1 MELRVLRYF
10 LAVAREENI
19 SRAAEALHVTQPTLS
34 RQLADLEDEL
44 GVTLFYRG
52 NRRITLSDAGLL
64 LRRRAEEV
72 LSLVDKIVEEMHV
85 NEGPIEGTVAIGS
98 AEAAGVQVFPPLLR
112 EFSTKYPH
120 VHYEMF
126 TGNAETVTERI
137 DKGLLDVGLL
147 TEPVDV
153 SRYEYVRLPMKDRWG
168 VLMPTNAPLAEKETI
183 TPNDLHDVPMMIP
196 RRPEVQKDLMRWFG
210 GDDMRIF
217 AVYNLITNA
226 RTLVADGLGYAFG
239 LDMSPQADP
248 TICFRP
254 LEPELCSTSVL
265 VWKKYQ
271 PVSEAVRRFIH
282 ELRIR
287 FGNS

>member
-10 LAVAREENI
+10 LAVAQEETI
-19 SRAAEALHVTQPTLS
+19 SRAADALHVTQPTLS

-72 LSLVDKIVEEMHV
+72 LSLVDRIVEEMHAS
-85 NEGPIEGTVAIGS
+85 EGPVEGTVAIGS

-112 EFSTKYPH
+112 EFSTKYPQ

-168 VLMPTNAPLAEKETI
+168 ILMPKNSPLAAKRTV
-183 TPNDLHDVPMMIP
+183 TPDDLKDLPVMIP
-196 RRPEVQKDLMRWFG
+196 RRPEVQKNLAGWFAG
-210 GDDMRIF
+210 RPMHVF

-226 RTLVADGLGYAFG
+226 RALVADGLGHAFA
-239 LDMSPQADP
+239 LDTSDQGDP
-248 TICFRP
+248 AICFRP
-254 LEPELCSTSVL
+254 LEPDLYSTSVL

-271 PVSEAVRRFIH
+271 PLNEAVRRFIH
-282 ELRIR
+282 EIRMR